1 MIISAT
7 PRTINA
13 PQKELFD
20 FLSDFNNYEQ
30 LMPDQI
36 VNWNSHLEGCSFTIS
51 GMLSLAL
58 KFSEK
63 IPHEKIDIVPDGKSP
78 IQFTLKIRLEDTVS
92 TVQQTIAKVE
102 VDAKLNPMMAMMAK
116 RPLENLVQ
124 MISEKLEEKFR

>member
-7 PRTINA
+7 PRTVNA
-13 PQKELFD
+13 PQEELFT

-36 VNWNSHLEGCSFTIS
+36 VNWKSEKDGCSFTIS

-58 KFSEK
+58 KFLEK
-63 IPHEKIDIVPDGKSP
+63 TPHEKLDIIPDGKSP
-78 IQFTLKIRLEDTVS
+78 IKFILKIRLEEES
-92 TVQQTIAKVE
+92 RQQTTAKVE
-102 VDAKLNPMMAMMAK
+102 VDADLNPMMAMMAK

-124 MISEKLEEKFR
+124 MISEKLSEKFKA

>member
-7 PRTINA
+7 PRSVNA
-13 PQKELFD
+13 SQEELFE

-36 VNWNSHLEGCSFTIS
+36 VNWRSDTDGCSFTIS

-58 KFSEK
+58 KFKEK
-63 IPHEKIDIVPDGKSP
+63 TPHDKIDIIPDGKSP
-78 IQFTLKIRLEDTVS
+78 IHFTLKINLEEENQDRT
-92 TVQQTIAKVE
+92 TAKVE
-102 VDAKLNPMMAMMAK
+102 VDADLNPMMAMMAK

-124 MISEKLEEKFR
+124 MISEKLEKKFEA

>member
-13 PQKELFD
+13 SREDLFE

-36 VNWNSHLEGCSFTIS
+36 VNWKSDTDGCSFTIS

-58 KFSEK
+58 KFREK
-63 IPHEKIDIVPDGKSP
+63 NPHDKIDIIPDGKSP
-78 IQFTLKIRLEDTVS
+78 IHFTLKIRLEENS
-92 TVQQTIAKVE
+92 PEQTTANVE
-102 VDAKLNPMMAMMAK
+102 VDADLNPMMAMMAK

-124 MISEKLEEKFR
+124 MISAKLSEKFQA